1 MKLIIILLLLINYS
15 NTFNLNMNMN
25 NMRLKMNLLLNK
37 YINKQPLWQC
47 VGFENNTLIN
57 NNLYIYLY
65 QNKYW
70 QGEDKAKLHQIP
82 YEIFY
87 KNNKYKKIYYEININ
102 TNNYNFL
109 YNFLNNINF
118 SYKNIKLYNKTFSI
132 ESNNLFYYFID
143 SNNFWIKIHK
153 QLPLYII
160 INSLTLDNK
169 TKLFITFKYN
179 ENILQYFHSSIFYI
193 LILNFLKLKV

>member
-1 MKLIIILLLLINYS
+1 MRLIIILLLINYS
-15 NTFNLNMNMN
+15 NTFNINMNMN
-25 NMRLKMNLLLNK
+25 NMRLLNK

-47 VGFENNTLIN
+47 MGFENNTIIN
-57 NNLYIYLY
+57 NSYIYLY

-70 QGEDKAKLHQIP
+70 QKEEKENLYEIPYKIP

-118 SYKNIKLYNKTFSI
+118 SYKNIKFYNKSFSI

-143 SNNFWIKIHK
+143 SNNYWIKIHK

-160 INSLTLDNK
+160 VNSLSLDNK

-179 ENILQYFHSSIFYI
+179 ENIQQYFRSSIFYI